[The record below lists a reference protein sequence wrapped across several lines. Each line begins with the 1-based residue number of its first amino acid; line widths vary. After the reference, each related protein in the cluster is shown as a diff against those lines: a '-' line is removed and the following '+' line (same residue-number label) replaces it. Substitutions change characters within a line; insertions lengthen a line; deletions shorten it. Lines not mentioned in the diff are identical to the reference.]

1 MLKLRALFGIIYRWS
16 KFLKRK
22 AVENVV
28 AIDVHYPQVVRLG
41 QVAED
46 Y

>member
-16 KFLKRK
+16 KLLKRK

-28 AIDVHYPQVVRLG
+28 AIDVHHPQVVRLG